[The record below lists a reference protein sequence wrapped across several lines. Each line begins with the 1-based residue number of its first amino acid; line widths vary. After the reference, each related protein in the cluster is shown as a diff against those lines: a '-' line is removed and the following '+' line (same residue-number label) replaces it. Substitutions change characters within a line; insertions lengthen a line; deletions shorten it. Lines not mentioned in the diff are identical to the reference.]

1 VQLSLTRAQRQQIV
15 DQALRDRPYET
26 CGLLAGRDGRVE
38 RVFPAANKERSPV
51 RYEIDPK
58 DLIRIFREIDDTD
71 LELVGIYHSHTHTDA
86 YPSPTDVRLAYYP
99 EAAYVLISLMDEH
112 NPNVR
117 AYSIRDGTI
126 EETPVDLVD

>member
-1 VQLSLTRAQRQQIV
+1 MRVALSKLQRQQIV
-15 DQALRDRPYET
+15 DQALRERPYET

-58 DLIRIFREIDDTD
+58 DLIRIFREIDDAD
-71 LELVGIYHSHTHTDA
+71 LELVGIYHSHTRTDA

-99 EAAYVLISLMDEH
+99 EAAYVLISLMDERS
-112 NPNVR
+112 PCVR
-117 AYSIRDGTI
+117 AYSIRDGAI
-126 EETPVDLVD
+126 EETPIELVQ